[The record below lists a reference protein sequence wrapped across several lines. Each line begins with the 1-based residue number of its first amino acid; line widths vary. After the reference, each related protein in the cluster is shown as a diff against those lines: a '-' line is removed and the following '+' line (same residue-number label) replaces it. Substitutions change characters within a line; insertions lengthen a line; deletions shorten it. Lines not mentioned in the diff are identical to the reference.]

1 MQSRVARQPINT
13 KMKKIPS
20 EVIDYLAMIGA
31 KGGSS
36 KSEKKLK
43 SISEN
48 AKKGGWHAQKRNQP
62 LPEAA

>member
-1 MQSRVARQPINT
+1 
-13 KMKKIPS
+13 MKKIPS

-62 LPEAA
+62 QPEAA

>member
-1 MQSRVARQPINT
+1 MQSKPERQPINT

-20 EVIDYLAMIGA
+20 EVREYLAMIGA

-48 AKKGGWHAQKRNQP
+48 GKKGGWHAQKRNQTE
-62 LPEAA
+62 PEAA

>member
-1 MQSRVARQPINT
+1 
-13 KMKKIPS
+13 MKKIPS
-20 EVIDYLAMIGA
+20 EVREYLAMIGA

-48 AKKGGWHAQKRNQP
+48 GKKGGWHAQKRNQTE
-62 LPEAA
+62 PETA